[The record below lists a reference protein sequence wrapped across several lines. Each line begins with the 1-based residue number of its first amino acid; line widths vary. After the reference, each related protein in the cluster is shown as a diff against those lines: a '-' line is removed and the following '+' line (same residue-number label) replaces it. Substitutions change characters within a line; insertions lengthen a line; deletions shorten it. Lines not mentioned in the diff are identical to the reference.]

1 MSIPVTIDDC
11 YRFNIPT
18 NERDRWWW
26 DDEGYLCEAIIGS
39 PEAAK
44 QFRNRNT
51 GPQPKLIPMTQ
62 TNKEYIADPDNRQAT
77 AAWVN
82 DLVSLCHGLA
92 RESGWWTQQ
101 PGEFIP
107 THEINTKL
115 LLVHTEISE
124 ATEGLRKDLA
134 DDKLKH
140 RPMFEVELSDA
151 VIRIFDLAGACGL
164 DLGGALAEKLHFNA
178 SRVDHTPEHRASE
191 NGKKF

>member
-1 MSIPVTIDDC
+1 MT
-11 YRFNIPT
+11 PT
-18 NERDRWWW
+18 NRD
-26 DDEGYLCEAIIGS
+26 
-39 PEAAK
+39 
-44 QFRNRNT
+44 
-51 GPQPKLIPMTQ
+51 
-62 TNKEYIADPDNRQAT
+62 YIADADNRAAT
-77 AAWVN
+77 ACWVN

-140 RPMFEVELSDA
+140 RPMFEVELADA
-151 VIRIFDLAGACGL
+151 CIRIFDLAGACGL
-164 DLGGALAEKLHFNA
+164 DLGGALAEKLNFNA
-178 SRVDHTPEHRASE
+178 SRIDHTLEHRASE
-191 NGKKF
+191 GGKKF